1 MWNQPILSANGTIGQ
16 DDFAVV
22 SGGGADSNAYLAF
35 DDDISTY
42 LNAMNADAW
51 LIFYIKNS
59 IKIDTVVVQ
68 SEGYLPARGK
78 LQYSDDG
85 TTWIDC
91 GTWEDTEQ
99 AGNSATVDCND
110 KLNPHSYWRLYSL
123 SRSVNYPSKNADFGN
138 IIINGFEGNKGE
150 FTLSFDTNRI
160 VENKNFARIDLTNLV
175 AWLKF
180 DSGVTDD
187 FISSNNWTAYGNPTI
202 GTTNAI
208 CENALQLDGSS
219 GLSCTLRLGGQD
231 FTIDGWCY
239 VDTSTPAYA
248 RIINIFK
255 TSNNYP
261 MFVLEKPSD
270 TSNRFRL
277 FASYYD
283 NLSSG
288 YNGNRSTSS
297 IDCAGRRVHFRICYS
312 YSKAYFEL
320 YIDGERVAS
329 VNAAKYPEQEF
340 DVRFGSNKDEDGI
353 IGSLD
358 ELRIYNGVSLNPE
371 NTNFTPPQAID
382 YDTHAFIFDTQR
394 LLKNKVTVD
403 FDTQREVKKIWRY
416 ENYGTADLLTQ
427 SGTTVTGLAD
437 SQSKTGSAFYQS
449 TWAKCFDIPA
459 TDEIWIKFD
468 VYFDGSKR
476 WRAYNGGSNN
486 TTGITAQTTGYNYV
500 FSNGNELNGIA
511 NTAVKNQLQT
521 ILLHMLSS
529 SSDGVIEAWVDGEKI
544 YTYTGDV
551 NHGADFADIY
561 LQSDGAGT
569 FFSNVI
575 ISNAPLSIT
584 DAVFEIRSKPI
595 YFDTERSLTKPFIL
609 NFDTL
614 RNVKEHIWRY
624 ENYGTA
630 DLLSIDNPEV
640 EPTTITHYYCYGE
653 VLELSPYQAKYRT
666 AFINTNEKKCFD
678 IPATDEIWIKF
689 DFAIDVDMSDYRVWI
704 GQDNCKI
711 TLADSGYADV
721 YAADATYTELSHG
734 NNYTCLVHMISGTTD
749 GLIEFWLNDYNKYS
763 KTGNVN
769 EGELFSNVYV
779 ATSTEYIWLSNVII
793 SNAEIGFNENC
804 KYPLELFFDTRRNT
818 SLLYFAQIDFDSLRN
833 VVVSKILSN
842 DTKRNVVA
850 SQDIFNDTYR
860 NVRKSVNFN
869 CDVARQIPHKLI
881 ITPSENGVFTD
892 AVNTTGVQSIEIE
905 LAAQQLTDRLT
916 YTSIN
921 HAQILQEVQGQ
932 YLDYNF
938 DMRIEKI
945 KRQGILTTCQCCS
958 DIDELLYTPI
968 NYQIPEISRSQQT
981 WHERETTTSTSSATP
996 APSNRLSDL
1005 LTGRSIEVIN
1015 YPDEPSEEDAD
1026 NQPKALASVHAQTI
1040 ADVLGKNLVIS
1051 IDDFTSTVDVEAGGQ
1066 TYHDLID
1073 AIFGWSAR
1081 LPHLKINC
1089 YFRDNLFF
1097 VIQRG
1102 YETNSIDI
1110 TNTKHSVPIYDEE
1123 LLRTFWCDKPETKT
1137 ETRTIEYWA
1146 WRLTKDNDT
1155 GGGTSSSVDENGYSF
1170 DDDGLVSHSVR
1181 TNGNSRT
1188 ETDYEYTTLSNGRK
1202 FLYRETV
1209 KVYEDGQLIDTQ
1221 VTEHTPLGQGQGHS
1235 YSTDETGDYLGSNVG
1250 RSKGDDRNSSGTFV
1264 GMEFT
1269 WMQVGSKNQERTV
1282 PGWVLFDTS
1291 FPVYGEDKLIELTN
1305 AIKWLNRKVQ
1315 QKISMDIYDFN
1326 HVIDFND
1333 KIIFNG
1339 NEFHL
1344 ESNTVIKTPR
1354 IVNKQ
1359 SVTLI
1364 RWF

>member
-22 SGGGADSNAYLAF
+22 SGGGADSDAYLAF
-35 DDDISTY
+35 DNDVSSY
-42 LNAMNADAW
+42 VNKMNADAW

-59 IKIDTVVVQ
+59 IKIDTVVLQ
-68 SEGYLPARGK
+68 SEGYLPASGK

-138 IIINGFEGNKGE
+138 IIINGFAGNKGE

-160 VENKNFARIDLTNLV
+160 VENQNFVRINLTSLV
-175 AWLKF
+175 SWLKF
-180 DSGVTDD
+180 DSSVTDD
-187 FISSNNWTAYGNPTI
+187 FISSNNWTTYGNPTI

-219 GLSCTLRLGGQD
+219 GVGCTLRLGGQD
-231 FTIDGWCY
+231 FTIDGWCF

-297 IDCAGRRVHFRICYS
+297 IDCAGRRLHFRVCYS
-312 YSKAYFEL
+312 YSNAYFEL
-320 YIDGERVAS
+320 YIDGERVAG

-358 ELRIYNGVSLNPE
+358 ELRIYNGVSLNPA

-382 YDTHAFIFDTQR
+382 YDTHAFLFDTAR

-416 ENYGTADLLTQ
+416 ENYGSADLLIQ
-427 SGTTVTGLAD
+427 SGTTVTDLAD

-459 TDEIWIKFD
+459 SDEIWFKFD
-468 VYFDGSKR
+468 VYFNGSER
-476 WRAYNGGSNN
+476 WRAYNGGYNN
-486 TTGITAQTTGYNYV
+486 TTGITAQLSGYNYI
-500 FSNGNELNGIA
+500 FSNGNELKGIA

-575 ISNAPLSIT
+575 ISNAPLSIS
-584 DAVFEIRSKPI
+584 DAVFEVRSKPI
-595 YFDTERSLTKPFIL
+595 FFDTQRNLFKPVSLSC
-609 NFDTL
+609 DTL

-624 ENYGTA
+624 ENYGSA
-630 DLLSIDNPEV
+630 DLLSIDNPAV
-640 EPTTITHYYCYGE
+640 TPSTVTDLYTWQAVYG
-653 VLELSPYQAKYRT
+653 T
-666 AFINTNEKKCFD
+666 AFVNPNQQKCFD
-678 IPATDEIWIKF
+678 IPVSDEIWFKF
-689 DFAIDVDMSDYRVWI
+689 DIWIDESANYDDGIKLSI
-704 GQDNCKI
+704 GQNNSKI
-711 TLADSGYADV
+711 DWGLIETFGNFSVTPYANASPEMISDLFLSIDSRYTFLV
-721 YAADATYTELSHG
+721 HMLADATNGVIEL
-734 NNYTCLVHMISGTTD
+734 
-749 GLIEFWLNDYNKYS
+749 WLGEYKLGYYS
-763 KTGNVN
+763 GNVN
-769 EGELFSNVYV
+769 NGVNFSDFYI
-779 ATSTEYIWLSNVII
+779 ATSEYFFISNVII
-793 SNAEIGFNENC
+793 SNAEINFSENC
-804 KYPLELFFDTRRNT
+804 KYPLELFFDTRRNR
-818 SLLYFAQIDFDSLRN
+818 SLAYILQTDFDSLRN
-833 VVVSKILSN
+833 VVVSQILFN

-850 SQDIFNDTYR
+850 SQDFFNDTLR
-860 NVRKSVNFN
+860 NVRKSIYFN

-881 ITPSENGVFTD
+881 ITPAENGVFTD
-892 AVNTTGVQSIEIE
+892 AVNSTGVQSIEIE

-921 HAQILQEVQGQ
+921 YAQILQEVQGQ

-938 DMRIEKI
+938 DMRIEETNQ
-945 KRQGILTTCQCCS
+945 QGILTTCQCCS
-958 DIDELLYTPI
+958 DIDELLYS
-968 NYQIPEISRSQQT
+968 QITYKIHSDYKEYEIDRVNRKIKQIL
-981 WHERETTTSTSSATP
+981 TP
-996 APSNRLSDL
+996 ADKLNVDSDSVIKGAWLSSHLEKIAGAIGKQFDTSDIQFNDFVSDMELEQDHVTYQDVLSDL
-1005 LTGRSIEVIN
+1005 VGWTSRVPQMLIN
-1015 YPDEPSEEDAD
+1015 VFIRG
-1026 NQPKALASVHAQTI
+1026 N
-1040 ADVLGKNLVIS
+1040 NLC
-1051 IDDFTSTVDVEAGGQ
+1051 A
-1066 TYHDLID
+1066 
-1073 AIFGWSAR
+1073 
-1081 LPHLKINC
+1081 
-1089 YFRDNLFF
+1089 
-1097 VIQRG
+1097 IQRN
-1102 YETNSIDI
+1102 YEKNTIDI
-1110 TNTKHSVPIYDEE
+1110 TNSKHTVPIIKRQLMRTTWGSSPDENFTITRHHYESYSFEPPPKTSDDGKTHYTYRQVSSNIYLLVGARTNNDDGSFSTVSYHYSLSPPYELTGESHYSYDANGNINEHSEIHHKTLTPSQRHTKKVVDGDEE
-1123 LLRTFWCDKPETKT
+1123 SSVIGSHVAGMYNGKKVIAGAYDST
-1137 ETRTIEYWA
+1137 ETA
-1146 WRLTKDNDT
+1146 
-1155 GGGTSSSVDENGYSF
+1155 
-1170 DDDGLVSHSVR
+1170 LVE
-1181 TNGNSRT
+1181 GNP
-1188 ETDYEYTTLSNGRK
+1188 
-1202 FLYRETV
+1202 
-1209 KVYEDGQLIDTQ
+1209 LIDT
-1221 VTEHTPLGQGQGHS
+1221 
-1235 YSTDETGDYLGSNVG
+1235 N
-1250 RSKGDDRNSSGTFV
+1250 
-1264 GMEFT
+1264 
-1269 WMQVGSKNQERTV
+1269 
-1282 PGWVLFDTS
+1282 
-1291 FPVYGEDKLIELTN
+1291 FPVLDDDKLAEITE
-1305 AIKWLNRKVQ
+1305 AVKWLNRKTQ
-1315 QKISMDIYDFN
+1315 ETISIDIYDYP

-1333 KIIFNG
+1333 RIFFNG
-1339 NEFHL
+1339 NIYFL
-1344 ESNTVIKTPR
+1344 VSNTVLKNPR

-1359 SVTLI
+1359 SIQFV
-1364 RWF
+1364 RWY